1 MQGTRHTTYVGRK
14 NFAWKLA
21 PHIVAMQ
28 KIFHTDAIEA
38 MRGLETG
45 SVDLI
50 LTDPPYGLQPHAKA
64 RGGERWALSF
74 RKNSINNSDWD
85 NLTDTD
91 FASLMND
98 FMAESFRVLKK
109 SGAMVTFCSTQ
120 KTADVLTSAEKAG
133 LYFKTFGV
141 WHKTNPLPRNMKID
155 FLHSV
160 EMRGYF
166 LKNTKT
172 GTFNGEGKPVHDLV
186 SFPVAMGK
194 ERKAGGG
201 HIAQKPVKL
210 MEHFVRL
217 LSNPGEVVL
226 DPFMGTGTSG
236 VAALRLGRSF
246 IGVEKDAKYF
256 DIAKTRL
263 EEI

>member
-1 MQGTRHTTYVGRK
+1 MQT
-14 NFAWKLA
+14 
-21 PHIVAMQ
+21 
-28 KIFHTDAIEA
+28 IFHTDAIEA
-38 MRGLETG
+38 MRELETG
-45 SVDLI
+45 SIDLI

-74 RKNSINNSDWD
+74 RKNSINTSEWD
-85 NLTDTD
+85 SLSDTD
-91 FASLMND
+91 FAKLIND
-98 FMAESFRVLKK
+98 LMAESYRVLKK
-109 SGAMVTFCSTQ
+109 GGAMVTFCSTQ
-120 KTADVLTSAEKAG
+120 KTADVLAAGQKAG
-133 LYFKTFGV
+133 LYYKTFGA

-160 EMRGYF
+160 EMWGYF
-166 LKNTKT
+166 LKDAKT

-217 LSNPGEVVL
+217 LSNPGEIIL
-226 DPFMGTGTSG
+226 DPFMGTGTTG
-236 VAALRLGRSF
+236 VAALRLGREF
-246 IGVEKDAKYF
+246 IGVEKDEKYF
-256 DIAKTRL
+256 ATAKARL
-263 EEI
+263 DTH